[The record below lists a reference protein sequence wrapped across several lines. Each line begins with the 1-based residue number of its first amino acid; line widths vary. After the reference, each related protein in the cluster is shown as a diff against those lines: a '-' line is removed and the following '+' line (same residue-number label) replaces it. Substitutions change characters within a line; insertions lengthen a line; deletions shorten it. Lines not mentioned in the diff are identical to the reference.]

1 MIKMADEHY
10 FLQGNEACA
19 FGAIAAGCRFF
30 AGYPITP
37 STEIAEIMSQRL
49 PKLGGHFVQM
59 EDELSAVGAIIGAS
73 WGGQKVVTATSGPGM
88 SLMQENIGYA
98 TMTETPIVI
107 INMQRGSPSTGQPTR
122 SAQADMMQARWGSHG
137 DYENITLAPA
147 SVQECFDYVI
157 KAFNLAEEYRCPV
170 LVLADEIVGHMR
182 EKVTIPE
189 KVEIVPRKAPE
200 KTDGVYLPYDAPED
214 GVTPMPAFGDGFN
227 MHVTGL
233 THDKRG
239 YPSTDDPQTHIDL
252 VTRLCN
258 KILSK
263 RNEMAIIET
272 EFLDDAETIV
282 LSYGIP
288 SRSALTAVKQARE
301 KGLKV
306 GYIKLGIVWPFP
318 EETLLELTKD
328 AKRII
333 VPELN
338 LGQVYLE
345 VDRVLGKHAK
355 VELVSKIGGVLHTPK
370 EILDKIMEE

>member
-1 MIKMADEHY
+1 MIKMADKNY

-49 PKLGGHFVQM
+49 PKLGGRFVQM

-122 SAQADMMQARWGSHG
+122 SAQAEMMQARWGSHG

-147 SVQECFDYVI
+147 SVQECFDYVV

-170 LVLADEIVGHMR
+170 FVLADEIVGHMR

-200 KTDGVYLPYDAPED
+200 KTEGVYLPYDAPEN
-214 GVTPMPAFGDGFN
+214 GVTPMPAFGDGYN
-227 MHVTGL
+227 IHVTGL
-233 THDKRG
+233 THDERG
-239 YPSTDDPQTHIDL
+239 YPDTNDPQTHAKS
-252 VTRLCN
+252 V
-258 KILSK
+258 
-263 RNEMAIIET
+263 
-272 EFLDDAETIV
+272 
-282 LSYGIP
+282 
-288 SRSALTAVKQARE
+288 
-301 KGLKV
+301 
-306 GYIKLGIVWPFP
+306 
-318 EETLLELTKD
+318 
-328 AKRII
+328 KRIC
-333 VPELN
+333 
-338 LGQVYLE
+338 
-345 VDRVLGKHAK
+345 
-355 VELVSKIGGVLHTPK
+355 
-370 EILDKIMEE
+370 DKI